1 MQKLFEA
8 WSSRY
13 GKNYFEGGVSALP
26 ENWKQTGDPDV
37 VSRYLG
43 FRNIFTCE
51 SHNDMVRC
59 YLKLVEEHR
68 LPEAGELL
76 PRIES
81 LQNPE
86 WVRE

>member
-1 MQKLFEA
+1 M
-8 WSSRY
+8 
-13 GKNYFEGGVSALP
+13 
-26 ENWKQTGDPDV
+26 

-68 LPEAGELL
+68 LPEAGKLL